1 MPGDDNQLDSSAL
14 GADARRRRR
23 RRERERAQA
32 RRRRRWATPVALG
45 VLVAVTLAASS
56 GGEASKSHRAPGVSE
71 SSRSAQRSAGA
82 KTVQVTV
89 AQTGSL
95 PTAEQDAAAVATAPG
110 RFLLIGGI
118 DQGETSLASIVSA
131 TSSQAHTIG
140 ALPVALHDASASFT
154 AGAAYLFG
162 GGVVSSFPRI
172 IKIVADG
179 ATRPAGE
186 LPTPASDVASATIG
200 DTVYIVGGYTGV
212 TPLRT
217 ILAWRPGGQAH
228 VVALLPKPLRYAAV
242 AAVDGA
248 LVIAGGTSGE
258 SASRDIYRFDPA
270 TGALTR
276 IGLLPQPLTHAAAA
290 AVNEAVL
297 VFGGRG
303 SSPTSQTRTILSIS
317 PTGEAKPVG
326 LLPLGLSDLAAVSL
340 EGHVVIAGGREASG
354 RVHDEILTAT
364 VTSTEAQSR
373 AHVAQDPARTAQD
386 QARTAQSQAHTAQSP
401 AQGTGLLGGSNP
413 EVLPGPV
420 LIADRDNN
428 RLLEVSPAGQIL
440 WRFPEPGDLTA
451 GQSFL
456 LPDDAFYSPSGRQ
469 IVVTQEDD
477 FAISIVDVA
486 HPKIAFRYG
495 HPGVPGSEPGYLHN
509 PDDAMLTP
517 GGALLAA
524 DIKNCR
530 VIVIRPP
537 AHHLTQQLGQT
548 GNCNHELGV
557 SYGSPNGAFPMADG
571 DTVVTEIN
579 GDWIDVLGHDGRP
592 VSDTH
597 PPGFTYPSDTNE
609 LRPGVF
615 LSVDYT
621 SPGAIETFT
630 TDGRLL
636 WRYEPTGPQA
646 LDHPSLALPLPN
658 GDILANDDRNDRVIV
673 IDPHTNRIVW
683 QYGHTGQ
690 PGSKPGYLA
699 NPDGVDLA
707 PPYSLTMRFAHSMHA
722 P

>member
-1 MPGDDNQLDSSAL
+1 
-14 GADARRRRR
+14 
-23 RRERERAQA
+23 
-32 RRRRRWATPVALG
+32 
-45 VLVAVTLAASS
+45 
-56 GGEASKSHRAPGVSE
+56 
-71 SSRSAQRSAGA
+71 
-82 KTVQVTV
+82 VQVTI

-110 RFLLIGGI
+110 RFLLAGGI

-131 TSSQAHTIG
+131 TSSQAHMIG
-140 ALPVALHDASASFT
+140 ALPAALHDASASFT
-154 AGAAYLFG
+154 SGAAYLFG
-162 GGVVSSFPRI
+162 GGVVSSFPQI
-172 IKIVADG
+172 TEVFANG
-179 ATRPAGE
+179 TTRPAGE
-186 LPTPASDVASATIG
+186 LPTPSSDVASATIG

-217 ILAWRPGGQAH
+217 ILAWRPREQTH
-228 VVALLPKPLRYAAV
+228 VIALLPKPLRYAAV
-242 AAVDGA
+242 AAIGGA

-258 SASRDIYRFDPA
+258 SASRDIYRFDPS

-276 IGLLPQPLTHAAAA
+276 IGLLPLPLTHATAAA
-290 AVNEAVL
+290 MNGAVF

-303 SSPTSQTRTILSIS
+303 SSPTSQTRAILSIS
-317 PTGEAKPVG
+317 PSGTVKPVG

-340 EGHVVIAGGREASG
+340 GGHIAIAGGRDASG
-354 RVHDEILTAT
+354 RVHNEILTAT
-364 VTSTEAQSR
+364 VTSTKAQSR
-373 AHVAQDPARTAQD
+373 AHIAQGPAHTG
-386 QARTAQSQAHTAQSP
+386 QSQTHIDQSP
-401 AQGTGLLGGSNP
+401 AQGTDLIAGSNP
-413 EVLPGPV
+413 GVLPGPV

-428 RLLEVSPAGQIL
+428 RLLEVGPNGQIL
-440 WRFPEPGDLTA
+440 WRFPEPGDLMA

-456 LPDDAFYSPSGRQ
+456 LPDDAFYSPDGRQ

-486 HPKIAFRYG
+486 HPEIAFRYG

-579 GDWIDVLGHDGRP
+579 GDWIDVLGHGGRP
-592 VSDTH
+592 ISDTH

-609 LRPGVF
+609 VRPGVF
-615 LSVDYT
+615 LSADYT
-621 SPGAIETFT
+621 SPGAVETCT
-630 TDGRLL
+630 TDGQLL

-690 PGSKPGYLA
+690 PGSRPGYLA

-707 PPYSLTMRFAHSMHA
+707 PPYSLTIRFAHSMQA

>member
-1 MPGDDNQLDSSAL
+1 MSKIQGET
-14 GADARRRRR
+14 RRRQLRQRR
-23 RRERERAQA
+23 
-32 RRRRRWATPVALG
+32 LG
-45 VLVAVTLAASS
+45 VVVMLAILVIVLASVLGGGSSSKSTSSKSGSTRSS
-56 GGEASKSHRAPGVSE
+56 GTTHATNVHSGTTTSTRVDIL
-71 SSRSAQRSAGA
+71 
-82 KTVQVTV
+82 
-89 AQTGSL
+89 QTGVL
-95 PTAEQDAAAVATAPG
+95 PGAEQDAAAVAVSPST
-110 RFLLIGGI
+110 FLLIGGI

-131 TSSQAHTIG
+131 TSSQARTIG
-140 ALPVALHDASASFT
+140 GLSAPLHDASASFT
-154 AGAAYLFG
+154 SGAAYLFG
-162 GGVVSSFPRI
+162 GGVVSSFPQITR
-172 IKIVADG
+172 VNDG
-179 ATRPAGE
+179 TTQPAGE
-186 LPTPASDVASATIG
+186 LPTPTSDVASATIG
-200 DTVYIVGGYTGV
+200 GTVYIVGGYTGV

-217 ILAWRPGGQAH
+217 ILAWRPGGQPH
-228 VVALLPKPLRYAAV
+228 VAGMLPKPLRYAAV
-242 AAVDGA
+242 AAVSGA

-258 SASRDIYRFDPA
+258 SASRDIYRFDPS
-270 TGALTR
+270 TGKLMK

-290 AVNEAVL
+290 AVRGTAL

-303 SSPTSQTRTILSIS
+303 SSPTSQTRAILAIS
-317 PTGEAKPVG
+317 SSGKVSRVG
-326 LLPLGLSDLAAVSL
+326 LLPVGLSDLAAVAL
-340 EGHVVIAGGREASG
+340 EGHIVIVGGRDASG
-354 RVHDEILTAT
+354 RVHNEMLTAT
-364 VTSTEAQSR
+364 MTSVLAQSGARGTTLR
-373 AHVAQDPARTAQD
+373 AGSDP
-386 QARTAQSQAHTAQSP
+386 
-401 AQGTGLLGGSNP
+401 G
-413 EVLPGPV
+413 VLPGPV

-428 RLLEVSPAGQIL
+428 RLLEVSPTGHVL
-440 WRFPEPGDLTA
+440 WRFPRPGALVP

-456 LPDDAFYSPSGRQ
+456 LPDDAFYSPDGRQ

-477 FAISIVDVA
+477 FTISIVNVA

-517 GGALLAA
+517 GGALLSA

-537 AHHLTQQLGQT
+537 ARHLTQQLGQT

-571 DTVVTEIN
+571 DTLVTEIN
-579 GDWIDVLGHDGRP
+579 GDWIDVLGRDGRP
-592 VSDTH
+592 LGDTH

-615 LSVDYT
+615 LSADYT

-630 TDGRLL
+630 PSGRLL
-636 WRYEPTGPQA
+636 WRYEPTGRQA

-673 IDPHTNRIVW
+673 IDPRTNRIVW
-683 QYGHTGQ
+683 QYGHTGH
-690 PGSKPGYLA
+690 PGSQAGYLA

-707 PPYSLTMRFAHSMHA
+707 PPYSLTMRFAHSMRA